1 MSEPSAPIRYWNRQ
15 QVRYRDVDMQQ
26 IVYFAKYLEYVDIAL
41 DDYLRSLGVVVSET
55 APSGEYDTAM
65 VHVELDYLA
74 PARYD
79 DVIDVGIRI
88 ERLGRSSMDARFEI
102 QRAGL
107 PLVRGGMVLV
117 NFDRDSGRARDL
129 PERLRALIREREDF

>member
-1 MSEPSAPIRYWNRQ
+1 MSEAGDAIRYWNRQ

-55 APSGEYDTAM
+55 APRGEYDTAM

-79 DVIDVGIRI
+79 DLIDIGLRV
-88 ERLGRSSMDARFEI
+88 ERLGRSSMDVRVEI
-102 QRAGL
+102 RREDSA
-107 PLVRGGMVLV
+107 LVRGKLVLV
-117 NFDRDSGRARDL
+117 NFDRDTGRAREL
-129 PERLRALIREREDF
+129 PERLRAAIRDREAI

>member
-1 MSEPSAPIRYWNRQ
+1 MSETSAAIRYWNRQ

-41 DDYLRSLGVVVSET
+41 DDYLRSLGMAVSET
-55 APSGEYDTAM
+55 APRGEYDTAM

-79 DVIDVGIRI
+79 DLIDVGIRI

-102 QRAGL
+102 QRAGE
-107 PLVRGGMVLV
+107 PLVRGSLVLV
-117 NFDRDSGRARDL
+117 NFDRETGRSRAL
-129 PERLRALIREREDF
+129 PERLRALIREREGI

>member
-1 MSEPSAPIRYWNRQ
+1 VSDSPADFRFWSRQ

-41 DDYLRSLGVVVSET
+41 DDYFRSLGVVVSET
-55 APSGEYDTAM
+55 APLGEYDTAM

-79 DVIDVGIRI
+79 ELIDVGLRV
-88 ERLGRSSMDARFEI
+88 ERLGRSSMDVAVEI
-102 QRAGL
+102 RRAGE
-107 PLVRGGMVLV
+107 PLVRGRLVLV
-117 NFDRDSGRARDL
+117 NFDRAAGRSRPL
-129 PERLRALIREREDF
+129 PERLRHAIAAREAL

>member
-1 MSEPSAPIRYWNRQ
+1 MTGTGAFSFWSRQ

-41 DDYLRSLGVVVSET
+41 DDYWRTLGFATSET
-55 APSGEYDTAM
+55 QPAGEFETAM

-79 DVIDVGIRI
+79 ELIDVGVRVT
-88 ERLGRSSMDARFEI
+88 RLGTASLDASFEI
-102 QRAGL
+102 RHGL
-107 PLVRGGMVLV
+107 TLLVRGSLVLV
-117 NFDRDSGRARDL
+117 NFDREAVRSRPWPAA
-129 PERLRALIREREDF
+129 LRAAICAREGR